1 MIVLENVSK
10 QFNDYIAIKDV
21 NLTFDKRETVVILGS
36 SGSGKSTL
44 IRCINNLEN
53 PTSGSV
59 LIDGT
64 KLTRRNRSKLCFK
77 IGMVFQQFNLFPHMN
92 VVENL
97 IYGPCNVLGMKKD
110 VAIEKANNLLKQFS
124 IFKKRLAMPQKLS
137 GGQKQR
143 VAICRALMMDPEV
156 MLFDEPT
163 SALDPEVI
171 KDIIEII
178 SELKNHMTMIV
189 ITHHIKFAKII
200 ADRII
205 FMDHG
210 QTLSDQAAEEFF
222 TKPNSHRARLFLEN
236 VGDLI

>member
-1 MIVLENVSK
+1 MIALQNVSK
-10 QFNDYIAIKDV
+10 DFAGQQAITDI
-21 NLTFDKRETVVILGS
+21 NLVFDKRETVVIIGA

-53 PTSGSV
+53 PTTGSV
-59 LIDGT
+59 LIDGK
-64 KLTRRNRSKLCFK
+64 KLTRRNRGKLCFK
-77 IGMVFQQFNLFPHMN
+77 IGMVFQQFNLFPHMS
-92 VVENL
+92 VLENL
-97 IYGPCNVLGMKKD
+97 TYGPINVIKANKKQSE
-110 VAIEKANNLLKQFS
+110 EKATLLLKQFGILEKIYS
-124 IFKKRLAMPQKLS
+124 YPMDLS

-143 VAICRALMMDPEV
+143 VAIVRALMMDPEV

-163 SALDPEVI
+163 SALDPEVV

-178 SELKNHMTMIV
+178 AQLINQMMIIV

-210 QTLSDQAAEEFF
+210 KVLADQPADEFF
-222 TKPNSHRARLFLEN
+222 EKPNSHRARLFLQN

>member
-1 MIVLENVSK
+1 M
-10 QFNDYIAIKDV
+10 
-21 NLTFDKRETVVILGS
+21 VIIGA

-53 PTSGSV
+53 PTTGSV
-59 LIDGT
+59 LIDGK
-64 KLTRRNRSKLCFK
+64 KLTRRNRGKLCFK
-77 IGMVFQQFNLFPHMN
+77 IGMVFQQFNLFPHMS
-92 VVENL
+92 VLENL
-97 IYGPCNVLGMKKD
+97 TYGPINVIKANKKQSE
-110 VAIEKANNLLKQFS
+110 EKATLLLKQFGILEKIYS
-124 IFKKRLAMPQKLS
+124 YPMDLS

-143 VAICRALMMDPEV
+143 VAIVRALMMDPEV

-163 SALDPEVI
+163 SALDPEVV

-178 SELKNHMTMIV
+178 SQLKNQMTMIV

-205 FMDHG
+205 FMDQG
-210 QTLSDQAAEEFF
+210 KVLADQPADEFF
-222 TKPNSHRARLFLEN
+222 EKPNSHRARLFLQN

>member
-1 MIVLENVSK
+1 MIALQNVSK
-10 QFNDYIAIKDV
+10 DFAGQQAITDI
-21 NLTFDKRETVVILGS
+21 NLVFDKRETVVIIGA

-53 PTSGSV
+53 PTTGSV
-59 LIDGT
+59 LIDGK
-64 KLTRRNRSKLCFK
+64 KLTRRNRGKLCFK
-77 IGMVFQQFNLFPHMN
+77 IGMVFQQFNLFPHMS
-92 VVENL
+92 VLENL
-97 IYGPCNVLGMKKD
+97 TYGPINVIKANKKQSE
-110 VAIEKANNLLKQFS
+110 EKATLLLKQFGILEKIYS
-124 IFKKRLAMPQKLS
+124 YPMDLS

-143 VAICRALMMDPEV
+143 VAIVRALMMDPEV

-163 SALDPEVI
+163 SALDPEVV

-178 SELKNHMTMIV
+178 SQLKNQMTMIV

-205 FMDHG
+205 FMDQG
-210 QTLSDQAAEEFF
+210 KVLADQPADEFF
-222 TKPNSHRARLFLEN
+222 EKPNSHRARLFLQN